1 LRHTCIVA
9 SRPGGHRMMPEWK
22 ILIADGLSEQG
33 LAVLRAAGAVADR
46 TGISAQELIAE
57 VAGCH
62 ALIVRGRSRVTREV
76 LAAAPLLRVV
86 GRAGVGVDNID
97 LQAAASQGVVVVNA
111 PQSTTLAVAEHT
123 LALMLALARSI
134 PQADASM
141 KAGRWEKKEME
152 GIELSGKVL
161 GIIGMG
167 HIGSAVAQRARAL
180 GMDVVGYDA
189 LIPEQAIRQR
199 GAEPLSLDEL
209 YDRSD
214 FISLHVPLGPQ
225 TAGMIGAGVLQRMK
239 PGARLVCTARGGLVD
254 EAALLAALQA
264 GRVAGVALDVFTQE
278 PPGESPLVT
287 HPRVIATPHI
297 AAQTAEAQA
306 RAGLDIAQEVLA
318 ALRLEPLRWRVV

>member
-1 LRHTCIVA
+1 MRSAHITPSQPAGYHI
-9 SRPGGHRMMPEWK
+9 MPEWK

-33 LAVLRAAGAVADR
+33 LALLRYVATVAER
-46 TGISAQELIAE
+46 AGISAQDLIEE
-57 VAGCH
+57 VTGCH

-76 LAAAPLLRVV
+76 LAAAPSLRVV

-123 LALMLALARSI
+123 LAMMLALARSI

-141 KAGRWEKKEME
+141 KAGRWEKKELE

-180 GMDVVGYDA
+180 GMETVGYDP
-189 LIPEQAIRQR
+189 LIPDQAIQQY

-209 YDRSD
+209 YARSD
-214 FISLHVPLGPQ
+214 FISLHVPLSPK
-225 TAGMIGAGVLQRMK
+225 TVGMIGTEALQRMK
-239 PGARLVCTARGGLVD
+239 PGVRLVCTARGGLVD
-254 EAALLAALQA
+254 EAALLEALHS
-264 GRVAGVALDVFTQE
+264 GIVAGAALDVFAQE
-278 PPGESPLVT
+278 PPGESPVVA
-287 HPRVIATPHI
+287 HPRR
-297 AAQTAEAQA
+297 QDA
-306 RAGLDIAQEVLA
+306 RV
-318 ALRLEPLRWRVV
+318 